1 MSVSA
6 FSMSKNAV
14 FMVKKGC
21 FHGEKT
27 PKTQLKNAVFK
38 EKNGV
43 FRLGHG
49 IFVFQEGK
57 MRKIS
62 RRFAISFSCFSVKET
77 GCSGFNFCKC
87 NEKYAFS
94 DA

>member
-1 MSVSA
+1 MPAKFPRGYGLKISEYFGVLQMLMLQYVMLVSA
-6 FSMSKNAV
+6 FSTSKNAV

-43 FRLGHG
+43 F
-49 IFVFQEGK
+49 EW
-57 MRKIS
+57 
-62 RRFAISFSCFSVKET
+62 
-77 GCSGFNFCKC
+77 
-87 NEKYAFS
+87 
-94 DA
+94 

>member
-1 MSVSA
+1 
-6 FSMSKNAV
+6 
-14 FMVKKGC
+14 MVKKGC

-38 EKNGV
+38 EKTAFSNGENGV

-77 GCSGFNFCKC
+77 GCSGFDFCKC
-87 NEKYAFS
+87 NEKYAFFGT
-94 DA
+94 

>member
-1 MSVSA
+1 MRNFREAIRMKISEYFGVLQMLMLQYVMTVSA

-43 FRLGHG
+43 FGW
-49 IFVFQEGK
+49 
-57 MRKIS
+57 
-62 RRFAISFSCFSVKET
+62 
-77 GCSGFNFCKC
+77 
-87 NEKYAFS
+87 
-94 DA
+94 

>member
-1 MSVSA
+1 MPAKFPRGIRLKISEYFGVLQMLMLQYVMTVSA
-6 FSMSKNAV
+6 FSTSKNAV

-43 FRLGHG
+43 F
-49 IFVFQEGK
+49 EW
-57 MRKIS
+57 
-62 RRFAISFSCFSVKET
+62 
-77 GCSGFNFCKC
+77 
-87 NEKYAFS
+87 
-94 DA
+94 

>member
-27 PKTQLKNAVFK
+27 PKTQL
-38 EKNGV
+38 KNGV

-77 GCSGFNFCKC
+77 GCSGFDFCKC